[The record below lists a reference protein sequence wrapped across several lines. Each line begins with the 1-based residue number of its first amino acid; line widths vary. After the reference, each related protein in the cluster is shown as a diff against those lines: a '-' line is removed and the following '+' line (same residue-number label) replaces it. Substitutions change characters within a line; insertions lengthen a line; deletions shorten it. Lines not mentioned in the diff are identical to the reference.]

1 MYCYM
6 STIFSKRLLLLI
18 VCVGLIFLFPEV
30 KTIPQLEISSSLAAN
45 LPQTTGLRLEYITP
59 QKLQQQQ
66 AVRQRRNLEIQKV
79 LDLGQQ
85 EDLRKLV
92 HRGDDFNQA
101 IAKLKISAQQREILK
116 TIHQLYGLKL
126 EAIK

>member
-1 MYCYM
+1 M

>member
-1 MYCYM
+1 M
-6 STIFSKRLLLLI
+6 F
-18 VCVGLIFLFPEV
+18 FFPEV
-30 KTIPQLEISSSLAAN
+30 KIVPQLGISSSLAAN
-45 LPQTTGLRLEYITP
+45 APQTRSLRSEYITP

-79 LDLGQQ
+79 LDLDQQ
-85 EDLRKLV
+85 ADLRRLV

-116 TIHQLYGLKL
+116 TVQQLYDLKL
-126 EAIK
+126 EALR